1 MTAGEDHLLWSG
13 SRHRRLA
20 TRARPGTSPTFGPV
34 HNDRDGQDIRGSIN
48 WTFTDY
54 SGATGGDSPA
64 FAWCNRQIVDSAV
77 QPRTTRARKPLLEQV
92 SHRHPVGVQRSST
105 VARIT
110 HSSHPVAPASVALLP
125 RQPSAGRPRQ

>member
-64 FAWCNRQIVDSAV
+64 FAWSNRQIVDSAV
-77 QPRTTRARKPLLEQV
+77 
-92 SHRHPVGVQRSST
+92 
-105 VARIT
+105 
-110 HSSHPVAPASVALLP
+110 
-125 RQPSAGRPRQ
+125 RPRPLGLENHCWSRSLIVIPVSYTHLRAHETDSYLVCRLL